1 MNDYTIIALA
11 IPSEEDY
18 FLSMTKKFDPETLYV
33 ECHRCG
39 QPVLW
44 RPGMT
49 TRLLKL
55 AGIDVSTLDQRCVI
69 LSEGCPACMPGETTF
84 TTQVIR
90 LNREKGGGDEPVSAA
105 VN

>member
-1 MNDYTIIALA
+1 
-11 IPSEEDY
+11 
-18 FLSMTKKFDPETLYV
+18 MTRKFDPEMIYV

-44 RPGMT
+44 QAGMT
-49 TRLLKL
+49 THLLNL
-55 AGIDVSTLDQRCVI
+55 AGIDVSTLDERCVI
-69 LSEGCPACMPGETTF
+69 LSEGCPACMPGETSF

-90 LNREKGGGDEPVSAA
+90 LNREKDEKEKPTQAA